1 MEGRDKSVYLQSI
14 TTSSDGH
21 NEQPR
26 KQKRLLCTPTLMP
39 IFLVMVIVIVVFS
52 SNSVTLTHYVHFAK
66 NVRESISQK
75 ETNPSFASK
84 GIYLPTNL
92 KPPSSHALIYPN
104 LQWILHIRLKIGFK
118 STKLFFVPLKSVVKD
133 CFCGCL
139 AQELRV
145 ESVPLAGPKI

>member
-92 KPPSSHALIYPN
+92 KPLDFAYTSQN
-104 LQWILHIRLKIGFK
+104 RLQEYETIFRPTQIRCQR
-118 STKLFFVPLKSVVKD
+118 LFLWLS
-133 CFCGCL
+133 CSGI
-139 AQELRV
+139 
-145 ESVPLAGPKI
+145 AG

>member
-92 KPPSSHALIYPN
+92 KP
-104 LQWILHIRLKIGFK
+104 RFK